1 MPGKEDNR
9 MSCSEFDALLSQA
22 IDGTLA
28 GEKLASFEAHGR
40 VCQLCGPLLHEAEAG
55 LSWLK
60 SLAEV
65 EPPPELV
72 TNILLRTSGVVSAQH
87 HGAGKLESA
96 SWVSRVRDWAGVIGS
111 PIVAMA
117 RQPRFAMSF
126 GMAFFTLSVTL
137 SLAGVKLSDIR
148 HMDLR
153 PSAIRRTYYETSGR
167 VVKYYENIRFV
178 YEIESRVRQFKEAA
192 APAEQPSEQQNNNDR
207 KNKTK
212 NDNSGQPEQKQD
224 RNNYS
229 QEGNQPVFTASLP
242 VYRGPEPAHLISVGT
257 LEPTVVSVTTCRRFS

>member
-1 MPGKEDNR
+1 
-9 MSCSEFDALLSQA
+9 
-22 IDGTLA
+22 
-28 GEKLASFEAHGR
+28 
-40 VCQLCGPLLHEAEAG
+40 
-55 LSWLK
+55 
-60 SLAEV
+60 
-65 EPPPELV
+65 
-72 TNILLRTSGVVSAQH
+72 
-87 HGAGKLESA
+87 
-96 SWVSRVRDWAGVIGS
+96 
-111 PIVAMA
+111 MA

-137 SLAGVKLSDIR
+137 SLAGVKLSDLR

-192 APAEQPSEQQNNNDR
+192 APAERPTPQQNDNER

-212 NDNSGQPEQKQD
+212 NDNSEQPEQKQE

-229 QEGNQPVFTASLP
+229 REGNQPIYAAFLP
-242 VYRGPEPAHLISVGT
+242 VYRGPEPVRLSSVGT
-257 LEPTVVSVTTCRRFS
+257 PEPSVMSLIDCRRFS

>member
-28 GEKLASFEAHGR
+28 GEKLASFEAHAR

-55 LSWLK
+55 RSWLK

-87 HGAGKLESA
+87 RVTREIESV
-96 SWVSRVRDWAGVIGS
+96 SWIARLREWAGVIGS

-137 SLAGVKLSDIR
+137 SLAGVKLSDLR

-192 APAEQPSEQQNNNDR
+192 TPPEQPTQQQNENDR

-212 NDNSGQPEQKQD
+212 NDNSEQPEQKQE

-229 QEGNQPVFTASLP
+229 REGNQPVFASLP
-242 VYRGPEPAHLISVGT
+242 VQRGPEPARLLHASVT
-257 LEPTVVSVTTCRRFS
+257 EPTVVSVTTCRRFS